1 MFEVHQ
7 PDEVGG
13 SHTGKSIS
21 IASPSAQRVPWTVL
35 LSTRDQQAFSGK
47 GQALWATSGS
57 VFLFFNNVLQMQ
69 KPILSL

>member
-35 LSTRDQQAFSGK
+35 LSTRDQQAFAGK
-47 GQALWATSGS
+47 GQT
-57 VFLFFNNVLQMQ
+57 VN
-69 KPILSL
+69 ILGFVGHIWFCIFIF